1 MTSSPN
7 TTDSDLTSDKV
18 PLCPSFAQPAEVV
31 DELAELAHQQQTNSP
46 TPTESGFDVVSNGDG
61 QNDEDGTE
69 IGNGGTEVGNG
80 GTKIGND
87 GTKIGN
93 DGTKVGNDD
102 TEVGNDG
109 TKVGNDDT
117 EFGNDPVAATLQH
130 DQLSEHQ
137 QHPTANG
144 RPPEKKKCLAALQVE
159 RKDKLTTD
167 CRNLLYEFFE
177 TEAEPLS
184 ASGDEHCNPTVGH
197 MMQTLLPK
205 HFTMSMEQLTEMFDR
220 QLQLLHTEFGEFF
233 DIAPREWCAER
244 VKDRGKY
251 KVLLHPKL
259 DNNSASRIVGAE
271 KNVPENVGAERL
283 CDDGDVTMSEQQNA
297 NNDCKP
303 IDRFLLSGR
312 GHLGNLYN
320 VLSDNFVTSNYFGLM
335 RSYTEQC
342 VQTQENDIIEIDLG
356 SLEECTKMLGTE
368 QKLSVIS
375 RLARLDDVFC
385 PLGQFLLAAS
395 QIVGQNNSFGIIRI
409 SPKTEI
415 SLNLH
420 DPEVR
425 DSVLQQN
432 PPKDATHFVGSTY
445 FGSLVA
451 AIVTFDQQTFGME
464 TVKKLA
470 MEHIRGCPMTPLDT
484 DTLSSVRVSV
494 FVDPSIGSGGTDLE
508 FLHGLDVFVE
518 STKRTLNDGLGG
530 GYPISFSLIPLS
542 DIIDDESL
550 HTFLPTSVI
559 DYGLVEW
566 IQSCAQFVEHFE
578 LDLRKAGQSL
588 KENAF
593 SLSVHQCDDLRQ
605 MFQHCE
611 KEKAAIDD
619 MLQNCIINL
628 RKGQGM
634 AEAERSTEALKL
646 AVEQFVEYRRDL
658 LNHCDQMLQP
668 RMEMLRELASKGV
681 QYIGRGNQRLADV
694 LLGNGGSSTNASSTL
709 HFVLLYSELQ
719 TTPPDAVGGLS
730 SQLDGERFYRQCLGQ
745 LYQMAGRGKS
755 CIFVDLDILDATAY
769 EELPQGIL
777 ALDGFPNIGSRL
789 IKMRG
794 HKLLTADCV
803 TEEAEKLQ
811 ICIARIENSQRTQV
825 GAVPPKKTEPCSLPC
840 PCCQGY
846 GGKCPSDDFTWGC
859 DDCGQTLAFIKE
871 ENLSQSPMTHFYCAC
886 GATPVEEFSFRCN
899 DVAHGKEFKHFA
911 SKIALGN
918 ELKRM
923 NNKGFLN
930 ILLLGETGVGKST
943 LINAIVNYLKHPTFE
958 EALQADEIKS
968 VIPARFCTEEY
979 DDDGKC
985 VQKVVVIGEMS
996 KDECLEP
1003 GKSQTKWP
1011 NAYITPSKVG
1021 YKIRL
1026 IDAPGILDTGGPEED
1041 DWNLHKTLSFISELP
1056 ELHAICIL
1064 LKPNSTRSSLAFK
1077 YCINGLLTYLHKN
1090 AIENIFFMCTNA
1102 RGSNYRMGKTREL
1115 LQKILNPIEAA
1126 LKVPELLCKNRIYCL
1141 DNEAFEHLCLIKK
1154 ANIRYSD
1161 ESMADFSRSWTRSE
1175 QELQRMFK
1183 YVSTSVVPHR
1193 IWDTVSLNKAY
1204 RTIVDLT
1211 HPLAAISQQIQ
1222 DNLSRIKD
1230 HKESIS
1236 RGEQDKTTELVLH
1249 TVQFVPLNHPRT
1261 VCTSDC
1267 CTEAITTHAGQIK
1280 LHRRHCHAH
1289 CYLENIIPGDMPNE
1303 SLKNCAALGGKDKC
1317 NQCGCDWSVHM
1328 HIVFEEV
1335 AMPIDYDKAKQLLV
1349 ADKQDKLSKLESC
1362 RLDMLDERKKI
1373 YSKAAFFCSFLKTWA
1388 LKPYNDSMEEYILLS
1403 IKNGKRFVAVS
1414 DGEADR
1420 KLQMEKLGG
1429 LEESLRLYKEQK
1441 ELIDNA
1447 NANNS
1452 TGPKVIKAEDV
1463 TECFEELCKLPIFGS
1478 SIKQMYDAQQKKR
1491 EDNQKEY
1498 KEEEAGTG
1506 FMPKPSR
1513 NGMPGNR
1520 VEQYLS
1526 ELEQQSLL
1534 NACAKKRRE
1543 MELLQERQR
1552 IEQQKQRRQYSA
1564 KPMRYKGK
1572 SSVKTGKKLSR
1583 TTSRGGC
1590 KANNHQI
1597 ASGSAG
1603 SHQQAESTG
1612 GGLWRRIPVVGPV
1625 VSSVYNFVRP
1635 SSAQP
1640 PQLQQQQQ
1648 LESCS
1653 SSGISKSRSNNNR
1666 NNGRTPSNGNQ
1677 NQSLGQRPMEPPV
1690 TDI

>member
-1 MTSSPN
+1 MYVFDAVTVAAWPTRKSQRRKMSMTNPIFRVALEPNCLLSTNKKTSASS
-7 TTDSDLTSDKV
+7 
-18 PLCPSFAQPAEVV
+18 
-31 DELAELAHQQQTNSP
+31 TNSLA
-46 TPTESGFDVVSNGDG
+46 TKASSGSGSSDCQGTQGDRNPKLHDKQARFHTLYEVIRDGIEIGNDGIEIGNVV
-61 QNDEDGTE
+61 TE
-69 IGNGGTEVGNG
+69 IGNDGIEIGNDGIEIGNDGTEVGN
-80 GTKIGND
+80 
-87 GTKIGN
+87 
-93 DGTKVGNDD
+93 
-102 TEVGNDG
+102 
-109 TKVGNDDT
+109 
-117 EFGNDPVAATLQH
+117 DPVTATLQH

-137 QHPTANG
+137 QQPITNG
-144 RPPEKKKCLAALQVE
+144 RPTGKKKPHAVVEVE
-159 RKDKLTTD
+159 RKDKSTV
-167 CRNLLYEFFE
+167 RHKYKFVVKEVKPF
-177 TEAEPLS
+177 S
-184 ASGDEHCNPTVGH
+184 ASAGHEQHCNPTVEH
-197 MMQTLLPK
+197 MMQTLLTK
-205 HFTMSMEQLTEMFDR
+205 QLAMSMEQLTEKFDL
-220 QLQLLHTEFGEFF
+220 QLQLLDNEEEPAEFF
-233 DIAPREWCAER
+233 DINPREWCAER
-244 VKDRGKY
+244 VKDRGRY
-251 KVLLHPKL
+251 KVLLSLKL
-259 DNNSASRIVGAE
+259 DNNSVSPIVGAG
-271 KNVPENVGAERL
+271 KNVPENVGGERL
-283 CDDGDVTMSEQQNA
+283 CDDGDVPMSEQQNA
-297 NNDCKP
+297 NNDREP
-303 IDRFLLSGR
+303 IDRFLLSGK

-320 VLSDNFVTSNYFGLM
+320 VLTDNFVTSNFLGFM
-335 RSYTEQC
+335 RSYTEQSLP
-342 VQTQENDIIEIDLG
+342 TQGNDVVEIVHLD

-375 RLARLDDVFC
+375 RLARLDDV
-385 PLGQFLLAAS
+385 
-395 QIVGQNNSFGIIRI
+395 V
-409 SPKTEI
+409 I
-415 SLNLH
+415 SLNLD

-425 DSVLQQN
+425 NSMLQQN
-432 PPKDATHFVGSTY
+432 PQKDATHFVGSTC

-464 TVKKLA
+464 AVKKLA
-470 MEHIRGCPMTPLDT
+470 MEHIRGCPMTSLDT
-484 DTLSSVRVSV
+484 DTLNSLNSSVRISM

-518 STKRTLNDGLGG
+518 STKKTLDDGLGG

-542 DIIDDESL
+542 DIFDDKSL

-578 LDLRKAGQSL
+578 LKLRKAGQSL

-619 MLQNCIINL
+619 MLKNCVINL
-628 RKGQGM
+628 RKGQGV
-634 AEAERSTEALKL
+634 AKAERSTEALEL
-646 AVEQFVEYRRDL
+646 AVKQFVEYKRDL
-658 LNHCDQMLQP
+658 LKHCDQMLQP
-668 RMEMLRELASKGV
+668 RMEILRELASKGV
-681 QYIGRGNQRLADV
+681 QYIGRGNRRLADV

-709 HFVLLYSELQ
+709 HFVLLYSESRTSHPVAAGVLF
-719 TTPPDAVGGLS
+719 
-730 SQLDGERFYRQCLGQ
+730 SQHDGERLNRQCLGQ
-745 LYQMAGRGKS
+745 LEQMAGRGKS
-755 CIFVDLDILDATAY
+755 CIFVDLDVLEATAC
-769 EELPQGIL
+769 EELPQDIL

-789 IKMRG
+789 VKIRG

-803 TEEAEKLQ
+803 ADEAQKLQ
-811 ICIARIENSQRTQV
+811 FCIARIENSQRTEV
-825 GAVPPKKTEPCSLPC
+825 GAVPPKKTESCSLPC
-840 PCCQGY
+840 PLCKVY

-859 DDCGQTLAFIKE
+859 DDCGQTLAFVKE
-871 ENLSQSPMTHFYCAC
+871 ENATMTHFYCAC

-899 DVAHGKEFKHFA
+899 DVDAHGKKFKHFA
-911 SKIALGN
+911 SKIALDN

-979 DDDGKC
+979 DDNGKC
-985 VQKVVVIGEMS
+985 VQKEVVIGEMS
-996 KDECLEP
+996 KDECLEA

-1041 DWNLHKTLSFISELP
+1041 DWNLHKTLSFISTLP

-1115 LQKILNPIEAA
+1115 LQKILTPIEAA

-1154 ANIRYSD
+1154 ANVRYSD
-1161 ESMADFSRSWTRSE
+1161 ESMADFSRSWIRSE

-1211 HPLAAISQQIQ
+1211 RPLAAISQQIQ

-1236 RGEQDKTTELVLH
+1236 RGEQEKTSESILH

-1261 VCTSDC
+1261 VCTSDR
-1267 CTEAITTHAGQIK
+1267 CTEAIKTPAEQIK

-1303 SLKNCAALGGKDKC
+1303 SLKNCAAMGGKDKC
-1317 NQCGCDWSVHM
+1317 NQCGCDWSVHI
-1328 HIVFEEV
+1328 HVVFDEV
-1335 AMPIDYDKAKQLLV
+1335 VVPIDFDKAKWKLL
-1349 ADKQDKLSKLESC
+1349 ADKRVTLSTLEAY
-1362 RLDMLDERKKI
+1362 RLQMLDERKKI

-1388 LKPYNDSMEEYILLS
+1388 LKPYNDSMEEYILLY
-1403 IKNGKRFVAVS
+1403 IKDGKRFVAES

-1420 KLQMEKLGG
+1420 KLQMEKLEG

-1447 NANNS
+1447 NANDS

-1463 TECFEELCKLPIFGS
+1463 TECFDELCKLDLFGK
-1478 SIKQMYDAQQKKR
+1478 SIKQMYEVQQKKR
-1491 EDNQKEY
+1491 EDNQKVY
-1498 KEEEAGTG
+1498 TEEEAGTE
-1506 FMPKPSR
+1506 FMPRPSR

-1520 VEQYLS
+1520 VEQYLN
-1526 ELEQQSLL
+1526 ELEQQSFL
-1534 NACAKKRRE
+1534 NACAKKQRE
-1543 MELLQERQR
+1543 TELLQERQR
-1552 IEQQKQRRQYSA
+1552 IEQQKQRQQYNA
-1564 KPMRYKGK
+1564 KPRRYKGK
-1572 SSVKTGKKLSR
+1572 SSVKTGKKLR
-1583 TTSRGGC
+1583 GKTSRGC
-1590 KANNHQI
+1590 KANNPQM
-1597 ASGSAG
+1597 AGGSAG
-1603 SHQQAESTG
+1603 FRQQPESTVG
-1612 GGLWRRIPVVGPV
+1612 AFLRKIPVVG
-1625 VSSVYNFVRP
+1625 SVYSYVR
-1635 SSAQP
+1635 SSPAQP
-1640 PQLQQQQQ
+1640 QQLQQQQQ

-1653 SSGISKSRSNNNR
+1653 SSGINESRSNNNR
-1666 NNGRTPSNGNQ
+1666 HDGRAPPIGNQ
-1677 NQSLGQRPMEPPV
+1677 NQRHFGQRPMERQ
-1690 TDI
+1690 